1 MSEHPCNTFG
11 NVIQDGYRFFLNA
24 FSRMTSRRG
33 LPEVMFS
40 DNGGNFVKANKELQD
55 LVNQLDQ
62 EKIKQ
67 KTASKGV
74 QWSFNPPA
82 APHFGG
88 AHEIMVKAAKK
99 SIKNV
104 LGNADI
110 NDEELMTASVGAESL
125 INSRPLTY
133 QSSHPAD
140 DVPLTPNHFLFGQ
153 LGGHSAPDSVDETK
167 FNLKKRWQRVQEL
180 IRHFWQRWLKEW
192 IPS

>member
-1 MSEHPCNTFG
+1 
-11 NVIQDGYRFFLNA
+11 
-24 FSRMTSRRG
+24 
-33 LPEVMFS
+33 MFS

-67 KTASKGV
+67 KTANKGV

-88 AHEIMVKAAKK
+88 AHKIMVKATKK
-99 SIKNV
+99 SIKNI

-110 NDEELMTASVGAESL
+110 NDEELMTAFVGAESL

-140 DVPLTPNHFLFGQ
+140 DVPLTPNHFLFEQ
-153 LGGHSAPDSVDETK
+153 LGGHFAPDSVDEAK
-167 FNLKKRWQRVQEL
+167 FNLKKRW
-180 IRHFWQRWLKEW
+180 
-192 IPS
+192 